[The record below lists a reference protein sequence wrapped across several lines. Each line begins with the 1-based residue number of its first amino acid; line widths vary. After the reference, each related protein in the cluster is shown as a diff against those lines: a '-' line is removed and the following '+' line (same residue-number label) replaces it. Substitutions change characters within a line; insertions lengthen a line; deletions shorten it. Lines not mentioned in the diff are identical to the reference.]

1 MSDVNRNVLREIL
14 EGEFVP
20 NINLTT
26 ADAKTAD
33 RDNFAKMKTA
43 YNSCKDEA
51 AIASVGV
58 APLRVILDELEKHYP
73 ATPRSNVNAGNDE
86 LTNALIWLAKNSVS
100 GLVSI
105 SVTVSSFPNFQIS
118 S

>member
-14 EGEFVP
+14 EGQYVVNNSMSAE
-20 NINLTT
+20 
-26 ADAKTAD
+26 AKVAA

-43 YNSCKDEA
+43 YNACKDEA

-73 ATPRSNVNAGNDE
+73 AIAKSNATGNEE
-86 LTNALIWLAKNSVS
+86 LTNAIIWLAKNSVQ
-100 GLVSI
+100 GLVSS
-105 SVTVSSFPNFQIS
+105 SVAVSPFLCCQVSSYT
-118 S
+118 

>member
-14 EGEFVP
+14 EGPYVA
-20 NINLTT
+20 NNNLTA
-26 ADAKTAD
+26 ADVKVAD

-43 YNSCKDEA
+43 YNACKDEA

-58 APLRVILDELEKHYP
+58 APLRLILDELEKHYP
-73 ATPRSNVNAGNDE
+73 AISRSNANSGNDE

-100 GLVSI
+100 GLVSS
-105 SVTVSSFPNFQIS
+105 SVTVSQFPSYQIS